1 VDGETGY
8 LVEEENHFALAEQV
22 HTLLKNS
29 DLRVRMGE
37 QAAEH
42 ALQYSWENIAR
53 QIVAVYHEELQR
65 KRGLAYA

>member
-42 ALQYSWENIAR
+42 ALHRAR
-53 QIVAVYHEELQR
+53 R
-65 KRGLAYA
+65 RS